1 MRGKDKIGIESN
13 IQDGEK
19 IGNMRGKG
27 KEIIGADSKCK
38 ERKEIRGADSK
49 CKERKEIENGRG
61 KQEIGGE

>member
-27 KEIIGADSKCK
+27 KEIK
-38 ERKEIRGADSK
+38 GADSK